1 MVLGWVGG
9 LTTLLPRRQGSLI
22 TPWLLGFFGLLIW
35 AIQLSYYL
43 VAYLGK

>member
-1 MVLGWVGG
+1 MLGWVGG
-9 LTTLLPRRQGSLI
+9 LTTLLPRRPGSLI

-35 AIQLSYYL
+35 AIQLRTYL